1 MTGEMDPVAAAAS
14 TGSTDATTTS
24 DSTTKKSGAST
35 TPSKDFA
42 SYLKDG
48 EKLETVPDH
57 KGYELIQGGKRDG
70 EYLNVTNNKRMG
82 EAFKIETDNGKIM
95 HVYGHLRIVVGEA
108 AKTTSTSDS
117 GDSKS
122 TGSTTGTTGTTGSGG
137 TAAPQSSSTS
147 SSSSSSNGSSSSSS

>member
-14 TGSTDATTTS
+14 TTSTDATKTTT
-24 DSTTKKSGAST
+24 DSTKKSSDTT

-48 EKLETVPDH
+48 EKLQPVSDH
-57 KGYELIQGGKRDG
+57 KGYELIEGGKRDG
-70 EYLNVTNNKRMG
+70 EYLNVSGNKRMG
-82 EAFKIETDNGKIM
+82 QAFKIETVDGKIM

-117 GDSKS
+117 KG
-122 TGSTTGTTGTTGSGG
+122 TGATTGTTGSGG
-137 TAAPQSSSTS
+137 TAAPQSSSTPSS
-147 SSSSSSNGSSSSSS
+147 SSSSSSNGSSSSS